1 MAQLEDKP
9 AMHPHAYITEVE
21 SDSDVNGELKDA
33 QYDDQVMV
41 YPKWHE
47 TSDNLVPKP
56 TLMDAVALTRTG
68 YPKSTAGDVT
78 GLENDVFTTTA
89 EQWGQAST
97 STSWSSTNRYNIARS
112 SSVPGDGGSTST
124 LEDEFDD
131 WAKLITTEL
140 TELDRDIVK
149 FVATGGEI
157 SQLPDASLEVLL
169 NGDSLDGL
177 QTNEAIQ
184 NLVTPKIEEIP
195 MDSEENGI
203 SSVNL
208 VNIQNMPPPRVPSG
222 GYGNL
227 PTDNFAGDTKPN
239 LISINQE
246 GDLLETGLG
255 ITGSKIRRINS
266 PCMFGSG
273 NSTSER
279 NYQQKAPTLSH
290 LNSGGPSNA
299 VMMNISQQTQNHP
312 TGRDSNGM
320 NFERIP
326 QMQQADMTS
335 TGGGNFRVPA
345 PVSQMQKQKDAVHSQ
360 FFPILKE
367 AFPNVSDDTVA
378 DLIDDMIQDSDRRQ
392 AEAMRMATLLQQAGF
407 AQLEEVPEIEIK
419 QEVVTPTL
427 PQPTSSFPSFSDSVA
442 TQSSQPQ
449 VISGSA
455 SSFSSTDTFNQLP
468 GNHVTFVAPPRRPQN
483 GTVHSQNPPMRFQN
497 GNSQFESQGDSNM
510 NFLHSFS
517 TTETSPQ
524 AGVPIQGDNLWNPDP
539 PLKQSV
545 MDQGIRNLLQSTGN
559 PLPNQTTNLNS
570 QVNSGLLPQQSNMQ
584 FVPQSLS
591 NMLPQNGSRNSQ
603 SNMFN
608 MTVVPNVD
616 QLNLQEPSHVN
627 SLLQSGAPLQ
637 ALSFQNL
644 NGASMSIANQHY
656 PKFDVSR
663 KL

>member
-1 MAQLEDKP
+1 
-9 AMHPHAYITEVE
+9 
-21 SDSDVNGELKDA
+21 
-33 QYDDQVMV
+33 
-41 YPKWHE
+41 
-47 TSDNLVPKP
+47 
-56 TLMDAVALTRTG
+56 MDAVALTRTG
-68 YPKSTAGDVT
+68 YPKSTTCDGT

-89 EQWGQAST
+89 EQWGQASST
-97 STSWSSTNRYNIARS
+97 STSWSSTNKYNIVRS

-131 WAKLITTEL
+131 WAKMITTEL

-157 SQLPDASLEVLL
+157 SNLPDASLEVLL

-195 MDSEENGI
+195 MDVEGNGI
-203 SSVNL
+203 APINL
-208 VNIQNMPPPRVPSG
+208 VNVQNVPPPRVPFGS
-222 GYGNL
+222 YGN
-227 PTDNFAGDTKPN
+227 PPMDTFSGDTKPN

-255 ITGSKIRRINS
+255 ITGSKIRGINS

-273 NSTSER
+273 NSNGER
-279 NYQQKAPTLSH
+279 NYQQKAPALSH
-290 LNSGGPSNA
+290 LNSAGPSNTA
-299 VMMNISQQTQNHP
+299 MMNITQQTKNLP

-320 NFERIP
+320 KAVPSRNFERIP

-345 PVSQMQKQKDAVHSQ
+345 PVSQMPNQNDAVVSQ

-367 AFPNVSDDTVA
+367 ALPNFSDETVT
-378 DLIDDMIQDSDRRQ
+378 DLIFDMMQDSAKRTAAQ
-392 AEAMRMATLLQQAGF
+392 TTRMKTILQESGL

-442 TQSSQPQ
+442 NQSSQPQ
-449 VISGSA
+449 VISGPT
-455 SSFSSTDTFNQLP
+455 SFSSTDTFNQLP
-468 GNHVTFVAPPRRPQN
+468 GNHATFVAPPRRPQN
-483 GTVHSQNPPMRFQN
+483 GTVLNQNPPMRFQTA
-497 GNSQFESQGDSNM
+497 NSQFESQGDSNM
-510 NFLHSFS
+510 NFLNSFS
-517 TTETSPQ
+517 SAGVTGTQT
-524 AGVPIQGDNLWNPDP
+524 GVPIPSDNLWSPDP
-539 PLKQSV
+539 PLKQNI

-559 PLPNQTTNLNS
+559 PLPNPNTNVNS
-570 QVNSGLLPQQSNMQ
+570 QINSGLLPQQSNVQ

-591 NMLPQNGSRNSQ
+591 NMLPQNGSRNTQ
-603 SNMFN
+603 SHLFN
-608 MTVVPNVD
+608 MAVD
-616 QLNLQEPSHVN
+616 QLNPQELSHMN

-637 ALSFQNL
+637 ASSFQNL
-644 NGASMSIANQHY
+644 NGSSMSVTNQHY
-656 PKFDVSR
+656 PKFDTNR

>member
-1 MAQLEDKP
+1 
-9 AMHPHAYITEVE
+9 
-21 SDSDVNGELKDA
+21 
-33 QYDDQVMV
+33 
-41 YPKWHE
+41 
-47 TSDNLVPKP
+47 
-56 TLMDAVALTRTG
+56 MDAVALTRTG
-68 YPKSTAGDVT
+68 YPKSTTCDGT

-89 EQWGQAST
+89 EQWGQASST
-97 STSWSSTNRYNIARS
+97 STSWSSTNKYNIVRS

-131 WAKLITTEL
+131 WAKMITTEL

-157 SQLPDASLEVLL
+157 SNLPDASLEVLL

-195 MDSEENGI
+195 MDVEGNGI
-203 SSVNL
+203 APINL
-208 VNIQNMPPPRVPSG
+208 VNVQNVPPPRVPFG
-222 GYGNL
+222 GYGN
-227 PTDNFAGDTKPN
+227 PPMDTFSGDTKPN

-255 ITGSKIRRINS
+255 ITGSKIRGINS

-273 NSTSER
+273 NSNGER
-279 NYQQKAPTLSH
+279 NYQQKAPALSH
-290 LNSGGPSNA
+290 LNSAGPSNTA
-299 VMMNISQQTQNHP
+299 MMNITQQTKNLP

-320 NFERIP
+320 KAVPSRNFERIP

-345 PVSQMQKQKDAVHSQ
+345 PVSQMPNQNDAVVSQ

-367 AFPNVSDDTVA
+367 ALPNFSDETVT
-378 DLIDDMIQDSDRRQ
+378 DLIFDMMQDSAKRTAAQ
-392 AEAMRMATLLQQAGF
+392 TTRMKTILQESGL

-442 TQSSQPQ
+442 NQSSQPQ
-449 VISGSA
+449 VISGPT
-455 SSFSSTDTFNQLP
+455 SFSSTDTFNQLP
-468 GNHVTFVAPPRRPQN
+468 GNHATFVAPPRRPQN
-483 GTVHSQNPPMRFQN
+483 GTVLNQNPPMRFQTA
-497 GNSQFESQGDSNM
+497 NSQFESQGDSNM
-510 NFLHSFS
+510 NFLNSFS
-517 TTETSPQ
+517 SAGVTGTQT
-524 AGVPIQGDNLWNPDP
+524 GVPIPSDNLWSPDP
-539 PLKQSV
+539 PLKQNI

-559 PLPNQTTNLNS
+559 PLPNPNTNVNS
-570 QVNSGLLPQQSNMQ
+570 QINSGLLPQQSNVQ

-591 NMLPQNGSRNSQ
+591 NMLPQNGSRNTQ
-603 SNMFN
+603 SHLFN
-608 MTVVPNVD
+608 MAVD
-616 QLNLQEPSHVN
+616 QLNPQELSHMN

-637 ALSFQNL
+637 ASSFQNL
-644 NGASMSIANQHY
+644 NGSSMSVTNQHY
-656 PKFDVSR
+656 PKFDTNR

>member
-1 MAQLEDKP
+1 
-9 AMHPHAYITEVE
+9 
-21 SDSDVNGELKDA
+21 
-33 QYDDQVMV
+33 
-41 YPKWHE
+41 
-47 TSDNLVPKP
+47 
-56 TLMDAVALTRTG
+56 MDAVALTRTG
-68 YPKSTAGDVT
+68 YPKSTACDVT
-78 GLENDVFTTTA
+78 GLENEVFTTTTTA
-89 EQWGQAST
+89 EPWGQPST
-97 STSWSSTNRYNIARS
+97 STSWSSANRYNIARS

-140 TELDRDIVK
+140 TEIDRDIVK

-169 NGDSLDGL
+169 NGDGLDGL
-177 QTNEAIQ
+177 QTNETIQ

-203 SSVNL
+203 ASVNL
-208 VNIQNMPPPRVPSG
+208 ANIQNMPPPRVPNG

-227 PTDNFAGDTKPN
+227 SMDNFAGDTKPN
-239 LISINQE
+239 LMSMNQ
-246 GDLLETGLG
+246 GNDLLERGLG
-255 ITGSKIRRINS
+255 TTGSKIRRINS
-266 PCMFGSG
+266 PCMFGNG
-273 NSTSER
+273 NSTVER

-290 LNSGGPSNA
+290 LNRGGPSNA
-299 VMMNISQQTQNHP
+299 AMMNMSQQTQNRP
-312 TGRDSNGM
+312 AGRNSNGM

-326 QMQQADMTS
+326 QIQQVDMTS
-335 TGGGNFRVPA
+335 MDGGNFRVPA
-345 PVSQMQKQKDAVHSQ
+345 PVSQMTKQSDFHSQ
-360 FFPILKE
+360 FIPILKE
-367 AFPNVSDDTVA
+367 AFPNVSDDSVA
-378 DLIDDMIQDSDRRQ
+378 DLIDDMMQDSDRRQ
-392 AEAMRMATLLQQAGF
+392 AEALRMATLLQQAGF

-442 TQSSQPQ
+442 NQSSQPQ
-449 VISGSA
+449 VISGST

-468 GNHVTFVAPPRRPQN
+468 GNHAAFVATARRPQN
-483 GTVHSQNPPMRFQN
+483 GTVHNQNPPMRFQN
-497 GNSQFESQGDSNM
+497 GNSEFKSQGDSNM

-517 TTETSPQ
+517 STETNTQTGIPI
-524 AGVPIQGDNLWNPDP
+524 AGGNLWTPDP
-539 PLKQSV
+539 PLKQNV

-559 PLPNQTTNLNS
+559 PLPNQNSNLNS
-570 QVNSGLLPQQSNMQ
+570 QMNSGLLPQQSNMQ

-591 NMLPQNGSRNSQ
+591 NILPQNSSRNTQ
-603 SNMFN
+603 SNVFN

-627 SLLQSGAPLQ
+627 SLLQSGPPLQ

-644 NGASMSIANQHY
+644 NGTSMSIANQQY
-656 PKFDVSR
+656 PKFDANR

>member
-1 MAQLEDKP
+1 
-9 AMHPHAYITEVE
+9 
-21 SDSDVNGELKDA
+21 
-33 QYDDQVMV
+33 
-41 YPKWHE
+41 
-47 TSDNLVPKP
+47 
-56 TLMDAVALTRTG
+56 MDAVALTRTG
-68 YPKSTAGDVT
+68 YPKSTACDVT
-78 GLENDVFTTTA
+78 GLENEVFTTTTA
-89 EQWGQAST
+89 EPWGQPST
-97 STSWSSTNRYNIARS
+97 STSWSSANRYNIARS

-124 LEDEFDD
+124 LEDEFED

-169 NGDSLDGL
+169 NSDSLDGL
-177 QTNEAIQ
+177 QTNETIQ

-203 SSVNL
+203 ASVNL
-208 VNIQNMPPPRVPSG
+208 VNIQNMPPSRVPSG

-227 PTDNFAGDTKPN
+227 ALDNFAGDTKPN
-239 LISINQE
+239 LISMNQ
-246 GDLLETGLG
+246 GNDSLETGLG
-255 ITGSKIRRINS
+255 TTGSKIRRINS
-266 PCMFGSG
+266 PCMFGNG

-279 NYQQKAPTLSH
+279 NNQQKAPTLSH
-290 LNSGGPSNA
+290 LGRGDPSNA
-299 VMMNISQQTQNHP
+299 ALINMSQQTQNCP
-312 TGRDSNGM
+312 TGRGSNGM
-320 NFERIP
+320 NFDRIP

-345 PVSQMQKQKDAVHSQ
+345 PVSQMPRQSDALHSQ

-367 AFPNVSDDTVA
+367 AFPNVSDDSVA
-378 DLIDDMIQDSDRRQ
+378 DLIDDMMQDSDKRQ
-392 AEAMRMATLLQQAGF
+392 AEAMRMVTLLQQAGF

-442 TQSSQPQ
+442 NQNSQPQ
-449 VISGSA
+449 VISGST
-455 SSFSSTDTFNQLP
+455 SSFSSTETFNQLP
-468 GNHVTFVAPPRRPQN
+468 GNHAAFVATPRRPQN
-483 GTVHSQNPPMRFQN
+483 GTVHNQNPPMRFQN
-497 GNSQFESQGDSNM
+497 GNSQFVSQGDSNM

-517 TTETSPQ
+517 STETSTQ
-524 AGVPIQGDNLWNPDP
+524 TGIPIPGGNLWNPDP
-539 PLKQSV
+539 PLKPNV
-545 MDQGIRNLLQSTGN
+545 MDQGIRHLLQSTGN
-559 PLPNQTTNLNS
+559 PSPSQNTNLNS
-570 QVNSGLLPQQSNMQ
+570 QMNSGLLPQQSNMQ

-591 NMLPQNGSRNSQ
+591 NILPQNGSRNTQ

-644 NGASMSIANQHY
+644 NGTSMSIANQHY
-656 PKFDVSR
+656 PKFDANR